1 MPVPYN
7 DEAAALSL
15 LLLLLLRLLLYQ
27 AARRQSA
34 PFTFPRL
41 ISLTLSPFSP
51 NKAPPLALT
60 VAQKTPCC
68 FCLKN
73 GMSVGGWGWA
83 PRKGE
88 FSKDPWAA
96 LGTFTC

>member
-1 MPVPYN
+1 MPVPCN
-7 DEAAALSL
+7 GKAVAFSPA
-15 LLLLLLRLLLYQ
+15 LLLLRLLLYQ

-41 ISLTLSPFSP
+41 FLSLSPPSHP
-51 NKAPPLALT
+51 TKPLLLLRLWLRNSMLPLLE
-60 VAQKTPCC
+60 KWD
-68 FCLKN
+68 
-73 GMSVGGWGWA
+73 GWGA
-83 PRKGE
+83 KKGE